1 MHYLGFIFLIIG
13 LFLNLSAIIG
23 FKRFR
28 TFFDQFH
35 AIGIIDSIGSTLVI
49 IGLLIVAEAPYMILI
64 KSFIFLILLW
74 IISPFN
80 TYLLANIARKHIK
93 EH

>member
-13 LFLNLSAIIG
+13 IFLNLSAIIG
-23 FKRFR
+23 FRRFK

-35 AIGIIDSIGSTLVI
+35 AIGIIDSIGSSFIV
-49 IGLLIVAEAPYMILI
+49 IGLLIIADAPYMISI
-64 KSFIFLILLW
+64 KSLVFLLLLW
-74 IISPFN
+74 VISPFN
-80 TYLLANIARKHIK
+80 TYLLGNIARKHKK